1 MSSIVTAAVAAAVTI
16 IGALLAIVAVLW
28 QRSRADAA
36 DRAKDRAEAAH
47 IRTLHQQQVER
58 ERKQR
63 QQAEFDRLAAAERQ
77 AAELREVYRAAEV
90 AKRIESPDAEVSDA
104 AAEEATADALRAL
117 AGWDNARR

>member
-1 MSSIVTAAVAAAVTI
+1 MSTILTAAAAIIGTLVTAIV
-16 IGALLAIVAVLW
+16 LLW
-28 QRSRADAA
+28 RRSRAETAQAA
-36 DRAKDRAEAAH
+36 EDRAEAAH

-63 QQAEFDRLAAAERQ
+63 QQAELDRLAAAERR

-104 AAEEATADALRAL
+104 AVAEASADALRAL
-117 AGWDNARR
+117 SDWDDARR